1 MLTSFLS
8 NTSESSTAAV
18 SLKMSHDAGDG
29 REFIRILV
37 IGSRRGVMRVIHTLH
52 SLGFAEVG
60 EWSPLIPYGNSGEMM
75 SILRRQI
82 FLG

>member
-1 MLTSFLS
+1 MLTSFL
-8 NTSESSTAAV
+8 TDASESSSAAV
-18 SLKMSHDAGDG
+18 SLRVSPDEVSG

-60 EWSPLIPYGNSGEMM
+60 EWSPLIPYGDAGEMM